1 MLIDYV
7 ASDISVLAL
16 ASAHVGKVCVL
27 KQKLATVEDLTAR
40 DCKKHDI
47 EVIDVDTD
55 VLVEA
60 GAKAGRL
67 SFEDWLCFVV
77 CRDRAWSCLSNDRAL
92 LGECRKAGISVR
104 RGLGLMVELVRQNAM
119 SKKRSARRRTH
130 SREQSAPHQRTR
142 ASSVPSFAWGRK
154 TLRDRTLRQDLLQLG
169 RLCVIEPEG
178 RGRVEPGAYEAFRHS
193 QELTSASA
201 AWDGYQT
208 CRTRW

>member
-1 MLIDYV
+1 MSDVREILLADADVLIDYV

-27 KQKLATVEDLTAR
+27 KQTLATVEDLTAR

-92 LGECRKAGISVR
+92 LGECRKAGISIR

-119 SKKRSARRRTH
+119 SKKRA
-130 SREQSAPHQRTR
+130 
-142 ASSVPSFAWGRK
+142 
-154 TLRDRTLRQDLLQLG
+154 LRVAERIHESNPYHINEHVLAAFLRSLG
-169 RLCVIEPEG
+169 E
-178 RGRVEPGAYEAFRHS
+178 
-193 QELTSASA
+193 
-201 AWDGYQT
+201 D
-208 CRTRW
+208 